1 MFLLESRTQNHIFLR
16 DNGSLVEFLEP
27 LDDLDVVELD
37 ILETVGKFNMHL
49 PLLNDN

>member
-1 MFLLESRTQNHIFLR
+1 MRN
-16 DNGSLVEFLEP
+16 NGSLLDFLEP

-37 ILETVGKFNMHL
+37 IRETVGKFNMHL